1 MATLKMTPTYLN
13 PYEQMYQRL
22 SASNWFKQREWENA
36 MSAGELDQYVATI
49 AKLDKNKSFSYDDFN
64 KKYGADYADEETLL
78 AAKYNEAFANR
89 TNVDEKRER
98 YVKNDDGSIKMLDG
112 KPVTETYNASDY
124 DYYAEIIKERNDV
137 NYENYLLDKERERKD
152 QMNAFVKGLAS
163 IVGLAGEAL
172 SGAGDAVDNVTA
184 SIGAFAEAAASETAR
199 QIANKYGIKNTI
211 DNFADAYVKSINSDD
226 WRLFEQLGLKDAVID
241 FESKYTYIR
250 DVTGEYTGIGKVLG
264 GLSTT
269 LGQMIPAM
277 LVGHGVGIAAGMAGA
292 STGVTTALAK
302 ATSSLVFYQGVTAG
316 NIREMYQQ
324 FARDGVTVPSS
335 EIIANSYI
343 KSAAQYAV
351 EIILP
356 KIFGG
361 GSYADKLVFGR
372 PVSTGKVAEKLA
384 SETANKA
391 LAKAAGKRILKDF
404 IEEGLE
410 EVFQDTSDFMVDRAF
425 SIFINENFAN
435 ITDITPQSLI
445 DSFIMGGL
453 ASFAGDAYGIITAK
467 REYTGNLVDGKKGVK
482 LERLSKI
489 ASWEYGLNMQSFV
502 ENAKRI
508 IELKNTVS
516 PEKYAAAFTEM
527 YSSYRI
533 LSSLYS
539 EIGAERFKQAND
551 ILTEVTKMINNGK
564 FDPNKVKENTQNLFN
579 NLQGLKADTLKNLE
593 QKIKDASMTSIA
605 TVVHR
610 DDNLDDANISE
621 ETKNTL
627 KQLFDGDDKLNTVYI
642 TDDGKNVVTG
652 KEEMFVPAKYAKNA
666 DGSIIYNTV
675 AEQELVSYVLGGKY
689 KGFPIEDVRQALSK
703 ITGTDVSTEEAVY
716 RLLFDASFFRTMLS
730 TANKDMYNFLST
742 LSDIATSLDTKNVKD
757 AIYKQKLQTVV
768 ANMKSA
774 LYDYLVN
781 QPYAEYKLPI
791 FTKEEQRKIAA
802 LRWCKNLYARIIDN
816 KAYKKLTENDWNV
829 LQERVNSLPIAEA
842 DKKRILANLKSE
854 QSDVRRSAMN
864 RISALYKGVFTSK
877 YDGTIY
883 MPDTSN
889 PNKSFNIFLQDNG
902 LTIDTLLSTN
912 VDNDTKSAII
922 SEYGELTADTMKKF
936 RQSQFSIFCNNSYTF
951 EYDSKGKIGIY
962 STDTKQQV
970 GFSNYN
976 AQQESVLA
984 GTELDKRTFVE
995 KTGRRSTLVSEIV
1008 DQSLDGATK
1017 AYLSIDDVISNP
1029 NLLSPEM
1036 RVKIQSEYGDTTIES
1051 TFMYLRKYFIDE
1063 LGNIT
1068 VIQLQDGTFSFASVK
1083 SMLSALIKTNFVI
1096 DKDTTIK
1103 SIIRPG
1109 YLYGRLADVKIKLTD
1124 NNIVAVYN
1132 SLENTIYVNREVA
1145 AKGGNFLQF
1154 ALLHEFQHAVQIE
1167 NGMNIGMNANWINGG
1182 NVSKTMRSNIIKDIR
1197 KHRPELFEGIQKGSD
1212 TEVKIANDFV
1222 YFASGEST
1230 AMGID
1235 ASSLLDFYPVVV
1247 NYDLRTGTEIRMPW
1261 GTVYKLDGTTSM
1273 SLFVKNYMDES
1284 VELLNEDDFNKYRNS
1299 FNLTKDN
1306 WLENAK
1312 NKDKKNAAYDSYEA
1326 LRRNYDDIEFYISKP
1341 LGTVPIDRDTKQ
1353 KALNQLKTIRDES
1366 LHTLYTQLD
1375 MRCSYEE
1382 FLDVPIPIVR
1392 VQSNE
1397 IIYNDVFVS
1406 FSAIDSQGRLD
1417 RLYYEVLEYINENHP
1432 ESVTSKQFLYFGF
1445 IKPRDLYGY
1454 IGTSLQEVAVPTS
1467 ISSKFNKMEFSLIND
1482 AVKAISGTFIDA
1494 SFSKDRY
1501 NNFTST
1507 MRANS
1512 LEVERNILD
1521 AIQSL
1526 GLIDNNRSQIYLSK
1540 NVVKKLH
1547 ELMYASG
1554 IRAQIDAIIPSS
1566 INDSFTYYNVFDAV
1580 SDIKFNDYTYNDVLS
1595 TNDVKFKALKEGKKI
1610 FVDIAIDNNI
1620 NVNNLTVASF
1630 NIEGTSFGVIVNTI
1644 NDVAAVSAMCSEMR
1658 RRMYVDG
1665 KRTSVP
1671 DIDFDLQVSNVPL
1684 SALDIVLPGAYN
1696 MFVTKQQLNQDFV
1709 IDPATGDTYDV
1720 STDERI
1726 YSGNKTD
1733 LGPNDEM
1740 SLKAASDKDTDITK
1754 TAEYD
1759 SASRMYAKDST
1770 LTVAQLTE
1778 KLKQAYPFTDARRL
1792 SSIAKSVV
1800 NGTKVDTETEVKPVK
1815 KRYVSQKAA
1824 AKTNLE
1830 KYGYVG
1836 KYKRTQMSEELQH
1849 FIVNSNNKI
1858 DSKLWDKVK
1867 SGKLSTQDVMDYF
1880 RSADNIDDATFKL
1893 INDSY
1898 FKNPYIKTFDKLKEY
1913 VDDKTAKYYA
1923 MSNVFRQVGMDE
1935 KFMSSVDV
1943 NLLDKF
1949 LQLIETNSQLK
1960 KLFDKSYSYY
1970 YEYKGHS
1977 IDVSEKLLRRLW
1989 MQYYDG
1995 TASSAAHVAAIAK
2008 AATVNRWLIT
2018 GEGGTIAR
2026 SSIDDIAKGDLSY
2039 SEVIADD
2046 SATQAF
2052 EDIFNSFDREE
2063 KINEIMKIKSPE
2075 YVKKLLTKGFTNEQI
2090 KKKIHSIWTTLQDMS
2105 DKDFAMQYAKIV
2117 KGMSEEEI
2125 NTIFAKQLVITTAAL
2140 KESEIGDKEMENA
2153 GVIAGKVLRNEV
2165 RPDNAIAN
2173 NIKSIDRTIRANLSR
2188 KTAKLFLQKH
2198 SDIFNSNLTIKDEA
2212 IYTTNK
2218 DGKRVLKDRESLLR
2232 LESTI
2237 KQLSKDV
2244 REGAY
2249 NSKKAYDYKKSTDKR
2264 IEKLKAKN
2272 AKLVQ
2277 DTLNGKNNKVAV
2289 YNIADETITVNTK
2302 KSLPPI
2308 LERLLA
2314 KQFQKTAKSKTQYLI
2329 DGDQRHV
2336 QANLK
2341 WFLDENAALLQSMTQ
2356 SDVDALVDFYL
2367 TSEIIPDTN
2376 RARQYTATQV
2386 YLMAYLLKGN
2396 DVGNFTL
2403 SETQRTELNNR
2414 LEAMVS
2420 ISAATLSNWQQA
2432 MKMLKPAEIIAQSL
2446 AKNSD
2451 VEFTTG
2457 EIDELITAAATK
2469 DAARI
2474 EATKKK
2480 VYEAVLARYKGNKRT
2495 LLSKLLRFE
2504 QTAMLSGPGTW
2515 ARNWF
2520 SNILV
2525 TAGNKASERI
2535 GSTVSSFIEKMFPK
2549 KKWKRESQYEL
2560 VHTKVDAKT
2569 QQFIVD
2575 NFINNGLYELINDGL
2590 TKYDTR
2596 KVDAGLVDSED
2607 VLALTIA
2614 QSIKNKLFQENAFDN
2629 KIVNNVQKFVFRML
2643 SDDKAIMKA
2652 TVRYFGK
2659 MLIED
2664 NVSINSGITTDVM
2677 NRFAEAYKLAAY
2689 DYMHKQ
2695 NFINKLESQLKSEL
2709 GEKAYFVYKQ
2719 IMPFAGASLN
2729 WFMEGINYTPVGL
2742 IKAIVNFA
2750 KLETTI
2756 EKMNLKRQR
2765 GEQVV
2770 SSRFAEYIARRNI
2783 GKGVIGSIG
2792 WAIGAALA
2800 ALGFAGIDEED
2811 KYNKYKLYVTIGGER
2826 VYLDI
2831 SDTFGTQ
2838 GILLGISFISCFQ
2851 GRNFKDILNET
2862 IDILFEDSL
2871 FSSLFNTFRYNNSVA
2886 DMFTSMPYDILS
2898 AFIPNFVKTFSSI
2911 TYGHK
2916 VSYSKGI
2923 LGKFEK
2929 LAVNAIPGLAY
2940 AFPKQIDVYTGETQ
2954 IAYKM
2959 WFVTNL
2965 ANKLLPF
2972 KINPY
2977 NVSEMEK
2984 EAISLGVNKGT
2995 LTGKYNEI
3003 TLNSKQTEELNLYY
3017 GKLNKQ
3023 YLEELVKGK
3032 AKYKVYDAKKGEY
3045 VEISY
3050 NKMTDEQK
3058 KSVIQN
3064 IMSDNAKAAK
3074 VKILT
3079 ENGFKY
3085 YATSNEYEKLKKL
3098 KLKNVYLKTD
3108 KKSGFVKS

>member
-1 MATLKMTPTYLN
+1 MATLKLTPTYLN
-13 PYEQMYQRL
+13 PYEQMYKQL

-36 MSAGELDQYVATI
+36 MSAGELDQYVTTI
-49 AKLDKNKSFSYDDFN
+49 AKLDKNKSFTYDDFN
-64 KKYGADYADEETLL
+64 KKYGADYADDETLL

-98 YVKNDDGSIKMLDG
+98 YVKNEDGSIKMLDG

-124 DYYAEIIKERNDV
+124 DYYAEIIKERNDI
-137 NYENYLLDKERERKD
+137 NYQNYLIDKERERKD
-152 QMNAFVKGLAS
+152 QMSVFVKGLAS
-163 IVGLAGEAL
+163 IAGLAGEFL
-172 SGAGDAVDNVTA
+172 SAAGGTIDNVAA
-184 SIGAFAEAAASETAR
+184 SIKAFSDAAASETAK
-199 QIANKYGIKNTI
+199 QIANKYGIKNNI
-211 DNFADAYVKSINSDD
+211 DNFADTYVKSINSDD
-226 WRLFEQLGLKDAVID
+226 WRLFEQLGFQDAIID
-241 FESKYTYIR
+241 FESKYTYLR
-250 DVTGEYTGIGKVLG
+250 DVTGEYTDGGKVLG
-264 GLSTT
+264 GLATT
-269 LGQMIPAM
+269 LGQMLPAM
-277 LVGHGVGIAAGMAGA
+277 LVGHGVGAAAKAASA
-292 STGVTTALAK
+292 STAVSSTLTK

-316 NIREMYQQ
+316 NILEMYQQ

-335 EIIANSYI
+335 AIIANSYI

-351 EIILP
+351 EILLP
-356 KIFGG
+356 KLLGDSG
-361 GSYADKLVFGR
+361 GSYLDKLVFGR
-372 PVSTGKVAEKLA
+372 PASSGKVTGKLT
-384 SETANKA
+384 SETANKV
-391 LAKAAGKRILKDF
+391 LSKAAGKRVLKDF
-404 IEEGLE
+404 LEEGLE
-410 EVFQDTSDFMVDRAF
+410 EVFQDTSDFLVDQAF
-425 SIFINENFAN
+425 ATLINENFAN
-435 ITDITPQSLI
+435 ITTITPQSLI

-453 ASFAGDAYGIITAK
+453 ASFAGNAFGILTTK
-467 REYTGNLVDGKKGVK
+467 REYSGNLVDGKTDVK
-482 LERLSKI
+482 LEKLSKL
-489 ASWEYGLNMQSFV
+489 ASWEYGLDMQSFV
-502 ENAKRI
+502 QNAQQI
-508 IELKNTVS
+508 IELKDTVS

-564 FDPNKVKENTQNLFN
+564 FDPSKVKENTQILFN
-579 NLQGLKADTLKNLE
+579 NLQGLKVDTLKNLE
-593 QKIKDASMTSIA
+593 QKIKDAAMTSIA

-610 DDNLDDANISE
+610 DDDLDTTNISQ

-627 KQLFDGDDKLNTVYI
+627 KQLFEGDSKLNTIYV
-642 TDDGKNVVTG
+642 TDDGKNVVAG

-666 DGSIIYNTV
+666 DGSIIYSTV
-675 AEQELVSYVLGGKY
+675 AEQELVSYVLSGKY
-689 KGFPIEDVRQALSK
+689 KGFPLEDVKQSLSK

-757 AIYKQKLQTVV
+757 AIYKQKLQTVIT
-768 ANMKSA
+768 NMKSA
-774 LYDYLVN
+774 LYDYLAN

-816 KAYKKLTENDWNV
+816 KSYKKLTENDWNV
-829 LQERVNSLPIAEA
+829 LNERVNSLPIAEA

-902 LTIDTLLSTN
+902 LTIDTLLSIN
-912 VDNDTKSAII
+912 VDNDVKSAVV
-922 SEYGELTADTMKKF
+922 SEYGELTKDTMKQF
-936 RQSQFSIFCNNSYTF
+936 RQSQFSVFCNNAYTF

-962 STDTKQQV
+962 STNTKQQV

-995 KTGRRSTLVSEIV
+995 KTGKRSTLVSGII

-1017 AYLSIDDVISNP
+1017 AYLSIDDVITNP
-1029 NLLSPEM
+1029 NLLSPEI
-1036 RVKIQSEYGDTTIES
+1036 RVKIQSDYGDTSIES

-1063 LGNIT
+1063 LGNTT

-1083 SMLSALIKTNFVI
+1083 PMLSALIKTDFVI

-1132 SLENTIYVNREVA
+1132 SLENTIYVNRQVA

-1167 NGMNIGMNANWINGG
+1167 NGMNIGMNADWINGG

-1197 KHRPELFEGIQKGSD
+1197 KHRPELFEGDQKGSD

-1247 NYDLRTGTEIRMPW
+1247 NYDIRTGTEIRMPW

-1284 VELLNEDDFNKYRNS
+1284 IELLNEDDFNKYRDS
-1299 FNLTKDN
+1299 FELTKDN
-1306 WLENAK
+1306 WLEIAK
-1312 NKDKKNAAYDSYEA
+1312 RKDKKNATYDSYET
-1326 LRRNYDDIEFYISKP
+1326 LRRMFGDIEKYINKP
-1341 LGTVPIDRDTKQ
+1341 LGTVQIDRETKQ
-1353 KALNQLKTIRDES
+1353 KALNKLKIIRDES
-1366 LHTLYTQLD
+1366 LHTLYSELD
-1375 MRCSYEE
+1375 MKCSYDE
-1382 FLDVPIPIVR
+1382 FLDIPIPIVR
-1392 VQSNE
+1392 IQSNE
-1397 IIYNDVFVS
+1397 IIYDDVFVS
-1406 FSAIDSQGRLD
+1406 FTAIDSQGRLD
-1417 RLYYEVLEYINENHP
+1417 RLYNEVLEYVNENYP
-1432 ESVTSKQFLYFGF
+1432 ESVTSKRFLYFGF

-1467 ISSKFNKMEFSLIND
+1467 ISSKFSKMEFSLTNEG
-1482 AVKAISGTFIDA
+1482 VKAISGTIIDA
-1494 SFSKDRY
+1494 EPNKDRY
-1501 NNFTST
+1501 NKLTPT
-1507 MRANS
+1507 LRYNS
-1512 LEVERNILD
+1512 LEVERNISD
-1521 AIQSL
+1521 AIYSL
-1526 GLIDNNRSQIYLSK
+1526 GLIDNNRTQIYLSK
-1540 NVVKKLH
+1540 SVVKKLH
-1547 ELMYASG
+1547 ELMYATG
-1554 IRAQIDAIIPSS
+1554 IRAQIDTIIPRKGKD
-1566 INDSFTYYNVFDAV
+1566 NYYSVFDAV
-1580 SDIKFNDYTYNDVLS
+1580 SNIKFNDYTKNDVLS
-1595 TNDVKFKALKEGKKI
+1595 TSDVRFNALKQGKQI

-1620 NVNNLTVASF
+1620 NINNLTVASF

-1644 NDVAAVSAMCSEMR
+1644 NDIAAVSAMCSEMR
-1658 RRMYVDG
+1658 RMMYVDG
-1665 KRTSVP
+1665 KLRSVP
-1671 DIDFDLQVSNVPL
+1671 DADFDLQVSNVPL
-1684 SALDIVLPGAYN
+1684 STLDIVIPGAYN
-1696 MFVTKQQLNQDFV
+1696 VFVTKQQLNRDFV

-1726 YSGNKTD
+1726 YSGNKTN

-1759 SASRMYAKDST
+1759 SALRIYNKDKS
-1770 LTVAQLTE
+1770 LTVTQLTE

-1800 NGTKVDTETEVKPVK
+1800 NGTKVDTETEAKPAK
-1815 KRYVSQKAA
+1815 KRYVSQKAS

-1849 FIVNSNNKI
+1849 FIVNANNKI
-1858 DSKLWDKVK
+1858 DAKLWDKVK
-1867 SGKLSTQDVMDYF
+1867 SGKLTTQDVMDYF
-1880 RSADNIDDATFKL
+1880 RSADNIDNDTFKL

-1898 FKNPYIKTFDKLKEY
+1898 FKNPYIKTFDELKQY

-1923 MSNVFRQVGMDE
+1923 MSNVFKQVGMDE

-1949 LQLIETNSQLK
+1949 LQVIETSSQLK

-1995 TASSAAHVAAIAK
+1995 TPSSGAHVAAIAK

-2075 YVKKLLTKGFTNEQI
+2075 YIKKLLTKGFTNEQI
-2090 KKKIHSIWTTLQDMS
+2090 KKKIHSIWTTLQDMD
-2105 DKDFAMQYAKIV
+2105 DKEFAMQYAKIV

-2125 NTIFAKQLVITTAAL
+2125 NAIFAKQLVITTAAL

-2153 GVIAGKVLRNEV
+2153 GVIAGKVLKNEV
-2165 RPDNAIAN
+2165 RPSNAIAN

-2198 SDIFNSNLTIKDEA
+2198 SDIFNSNLTVKDEVM
-2212 IYTTNK
+2212 YTTDK
-2218 DGKRVLKDRESLLR
+2218 DGKRVLKDRESLLK
-2232 LESTI
+2232 LENTI

-2277 DTLNGKNNKVAV
+2277 DTLNGKNNKVVV

-2308 LERLLA
+2308 LKRLLS
-2314 KQFQKTAKSKTQYLI
+2314 KQFQNKAKSKTQYLI
-2329 DGDQRHV
+2329 DGDKQHV

-2341 WFLDENAALLQSMTQ
+2341 WFLDENALLLKSMTQ
-2356 SDVDALVDFYL
+2356 SDVDELVDFYL

-2396 DVGNFTL
+2396 DIGNFTL
-2403 SETQRTELNNR
+2403 SETQRTELNKR
-2414 LEAMVS
+2414 LESIVS

-2432 MKMLKPAEIIAQSL
+2432 MKMLKPAEVIAQSL

-2451 VEFTTG
+2451 IEFTTG
-2457 EIDELITAAATK
+2457 EIDELITASATK

-2525 TAGNKASERI
+2525 TTGNKTAEQI

-2549 KKWKRESQYEL
+2549 KKWKRDNQYEL

-2569 QQFIVD
+2569 QQFVVD

-2596 KVDAGLVDSED
+2596 KVDAGLVDSDD

-2629 KIVNNVQKFVFRML
+2629 NIANNVQKFVFRML

-2664 NVSINSGITTDVM
+2664 KIDINNGITTDVM

-2756 EKMNLKRQR
+2756 EKMDLKRQR
-2765 GEQVV
+2765 GEQVI

-2783 GKGVIGSIG
+2783 GKGIIGSIG
-2792 WAIGAALA
+2792 WGIGLALA

-2871 FSSLFNTFRYNNSVA
+2871 FSSLFNTFRYNSSVA

-2923 LGKFEK
+2923 LGKFER
-2929 LAVNAIPGLAY
+2929 LAVNAIPGLVY

-2959 WFVTNL
+2959 WFVTNI

-2995 LTGKYNEI
+2995 LSGKYKEI
-3003 TLNSKQTEELNLYY
+3003 ALNARQTEELNLYY

-3032 AKYKVYDAKKGEY
+3032 VKYKVYDAKKGEY

-3064 IMSDNAKAAK
+3064 IMSDNAKVAK

-3085 YATSNEYEKLKKL
+3085 YATSSEYDKLKKL
-3098 KLKNVYLKTD
+3098 RLKNIYLKTD
-3108 KKSGFVKS
+3108 KKSGFVKD